1 MKERLN
7 FRQLIAVASMLFG
20 LFFGAGNLIF
30 PVHMGQLAGANSYIA
45 ALGFIVTAVG
55 LPLIGVAA
63 FGISRSDQFV
73 RPAMMPRYDCE
84 DEADSEGPNN
94 AEDENFFD

>member
-45 ALGFIVTAVG
+45 ALGFG
-55 LPLIGVAA
+55 L
-63 FGISRSDQFV
+63 
-73 RPAMMPRYDCE
+73 AMFLDLK
-84 DEADSEGPNN
+84 DSKQ
-94 AEDENFFD
+94 

>member
-55 LPLIGVAA
+55 RLL
-63 FGISRSDQFV
+63 
-73 RPAMMPRYDCE
+73 
-84 DEADSEGPNN
+84 
-94 AEDENFFD
+94 